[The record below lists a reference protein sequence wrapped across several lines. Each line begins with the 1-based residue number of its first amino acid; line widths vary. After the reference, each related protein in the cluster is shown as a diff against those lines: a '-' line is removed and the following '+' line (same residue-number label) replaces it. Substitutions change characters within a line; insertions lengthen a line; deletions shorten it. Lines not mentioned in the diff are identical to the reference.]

1 MIVVLIFS
9 TTILFFIIDFV
20 SPVGIVDGAAYTLVV
35 LLTLWLPDRF
45 STLLTMAMG
54 IILTFLDIS
63 VSQGDF
69 TRNALINQTI
79 SVSLLVSSSLLILRY
94 KGTLQQVREEEKKLN
109 ALFEAST
116 EGILISD
123 TSGSIVMMNQM
134 AEQLFGYKRTDLIGE
149 NIDQL
154 IPDRMRDRHR
164 KLRERYYDRPITR
177 PMGQGIELV
186 IKNREGNEIPVEIS
200 LNYFYQ
206 DDEMYVIS
214 HIMDISERRRAQS
227 ELKQAYSELK
237 RSADELKRSN
247 AELEQFAYVAS
258 HDLQEPLRMVTS
270 YSELLEKR
278 YGDRLDEDAHDF
290 IHYAVD
296 GARRMQHLINDL
308 LQYSRLGTK
317 AKPFEETDAKLLAE
331 AAIKNLEQLI
341 SEQKAEVRVDGL
353 PRLKGD
359 PTQITQLFQNLIQ
372 NAIKF
377 RGENPPKVDIAA
389 KEHPEFW
396 EFIVHDNGI
405 GIDPK
410 YQDRIFM
417 IFQRLHNREVYP
429 GSGIGLALC
438 KKIVERHAGEIW
450 MDSEP
455 GAGTDFHFTIAKHL
469 N

>member
-69 TRNALINQTI
+69 TRNAFINQTI
-79 SVSLLVSSSLLILRY
+79 SVTLLVSSSLLILRY
-94 KGTLQQVREEEKKLN
+94 KSTLRQVREEERKLN

-134 AEQLFGYKRTDLIGE
+134 AEQLFGYKRTELIGE

-154 IPDRMRDRHR
+154 VPDRLRERHH
-164 KLRERYYDRPITR
+164 KLRERYYERPITR

-186 IKNREGNEIPVEIS
+186 IKNKEGNEIPVEIS

-206 DDEMYVIS
+206 DEEMYVIS
-214 HIMDISERRRAQS
+214 HIMDITERRRAQS
-227 ELKQAYSELK
+227 ELKQAYADLK

-270 YSELLEKR
+270 YTELLEKR

-296 GARRMQHLINDL
+296 GAHRMQHLINDL

-331 AAIKNLEQLI
+331 AAAKNLEQLI
-341 SEQKAEVRVDGL
+341 REQQADVRINGL

-359 PTQITQLFQNLIQ
+359 PTQLTQLFQNLIQ

-377 RGENPPKVDIAA
+377 RGEEPPRVDIAA
-389 KEHPEFW
+389 KEHPEHW
-396 EFIVHDNGI
+396 EFTVRDNGI

-410 YQDRIFM
+410 YRDRIFM

-450 MDSEP
+450 MDSKP
-455 GAGTDFHFTIAKHL
+455 GAGTDFHFTISKHL